1 MAETCKSCNSYDT
14 RTEETSYKCDC
25 VLDYESEYYRLREEV
40 RQLCEENAILRD
52 TLIGMCKHIFRR
64 DNTYG
69 QGRNS

>member
-14 RTEETSYKCDC
+14 RTENISHKCDS
-25 VLDYESEYYRLREEV
+25 VLDYESEYHRLSKEV
-40 RQLCEENAILRD
+40 SELHKENAILRD

-69 QGRNS
+69 QG